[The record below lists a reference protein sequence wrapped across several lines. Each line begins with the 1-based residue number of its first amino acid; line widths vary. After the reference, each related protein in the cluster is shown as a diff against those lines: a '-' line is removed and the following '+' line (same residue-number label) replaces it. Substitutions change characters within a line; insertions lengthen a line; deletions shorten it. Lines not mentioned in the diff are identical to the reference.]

1 MENYAIQVVSLSPNA
16 TERDVRDFF
25 SYSGTVETV
34 ELERVGED
42 SQVAFVTFQ
51 EPYAVETALL
61 LTGATIIDQKVCIV
75 RWGDCEDSFDDWRTH
90 SWRLQHDDEAEVTR
104 SRGFVQNPREA
115 VTVAQDVVSAM
126 LSKGYILGKDAL
138 SKAKAFDE
146 SHQVTASAAAKVIS
160 LGEKI
165 GINDKLS
172 AAAQCIKSVEERYHV
187 SEKTKAM
194 LSAAEQTSSSAGSAV
209 VNSRYFSSGALW
221 LSGVLSKAA
230 QAAADLGTRGHGN

>member
-165 GINDKLS
+165 
-172 AAAQCIKSVEERYHV
+172 
-187 SEKTKAM
+187 
-194 LSAAEQTSSSAGSAV
+194 EQTSSSAGSAV